1 MKRLASIQCR
11 IVSIN
16 VGSVELLGRIRGKQ
30 VQSGFV
36 KKPVS
41 GPVKVGRLNLEGDR
55 QADLTVHGGVD
66 KAVYAYPS
74 EHYPYWAEKYPKME
88 IPWGSFGKNFTTE
101 GLLEDEVHVGDRF
114 VVGSAEFGVTQP
126 RFPCYK
132 LGLRFGTQAILKT
145 FLDSE
150 KSGYYLKVLR
160 EGKVK
165 AGDTIRI
172 VEVNESSETITSM
185 VRMVKRRG
193 GANEDSSLSGPE

>member
-1 MKRLASIQCR
+1 MTSNQPR
-11 IVSIN
+11 ILSVN
-16 VGSVELLGRIRGKQ
+16 VGSVQLLGRIRGNP
-30 VQSGFV
+30 VQSAFI

-41 GPVKVGRLNLEGDR
+41 GAVKVGRLNLEGDR
-55 QADLTVHGGVD
+55 QADLTVHGGID

-74 EHYPYWAEKYPKME
+74 EHYPFWAQKYPKMDL
-88 IPWGSFGKNFTTE
+88 PWGSFGENLTTE

-114 VVGSAEFGVTQP
+114 TAGSAEFEVTQP

-150 KSGYYLKVLR
+150 RSGYYLKVLR

-165 AGDTIRI
+165 AGDSIKT
-172 VEVNESSETITSM
+172 VEVNQNSPTITSM
-185 VRMVKRRG
+185 VRTVKKG
-193 GANEDSSLSGPE
+193 GGGSEDD

>member
-1 MKRLASIQCR
+1 M
-11 IVSIN
+11 N
-16 VGSVELLGRIRGKQ
+16 VGSVHELGRIRGKP
-30 VQSGFV
+30 VRSGFI

-41 GPVKVGRLNLEGDR
+41 GSVKVGRLNLEGDR

-74 EHYPYWAEKYPKME
+74 EHYPYWAKKYPKME
-88 IPWGSFGKNFTTE
+88 MPWGSFGENFTTE

-114 VVGSAEFGVTQP
+114 VVGSAEFAVTQP

-150 KSGYYLKVLR
+150 KSGYYLKVLQ

-165 AGDTIRI
+165 AGDSIRTI
-172 VEVNESSETITSM
+172 EVNESSPTITAL
-185 VRMVKRRG
+185 VRMARRTDG
-193 GANEDSSLSGPE
+193 TREDDSFSN